1 MPAPKPVPER
11 KYLSLSEASALSGP
25 SKATLRAK
33 ISSGAL
39 RGIRFSPGGKI
50 YVEPQAVQALAI
62 AIRPEPPQSQEEF
75 RARMNAVAL
84 RAIGG
89 EEGLRQARRAWKER
103 RGETVH

>member
-11 KYLSLSEASALSGP
+11 KYLSLSEASALYGP
-25 SKATLRAK
+25 SKATLRDK
-33 ISSGAL
+33 IARGQL
-39 RGIRFSPGGKI
+39 RGFRLTPNGKI
-50 YVEPQAVQALAI
+50 YIVPDDLEHLMVAL
-62 AIRPEPPQSQEEF
+62 RPEPPQSQEEF
-75 RARMNAVAL
+75 RACMNAVAL